1 MIMLGE
7 KMSLVAFDI
16 QVKIDRVF
24 LDINAVHFRADSLD
38 LKIPP

>member
-16 QVKIDRVF
+16 QVKIDRMF
-24 LDINAVHFRADSLD
+24 LDIDIVCFLADSLD